1 MLTNEIRLKLDEGLA
16 KLGADSAIE
25 VSEGQRCQLMSFLTL
40 LIKWNKAYNLTAI
53 RDPELMVSHHLLDSL
68 TVHPHLRGK
77 RLADI
82 GTGAGLPGMPLAII
96 NPDREFLLVDSNSK
110 KTRFITHAITS
121 LGLVNV
127 AAWHGRSEHYEA
139 GAGFDTVMCRALAG
153 FPKLLEIGSHLIS
166 DNGRLVAQKGI
177 VPEDELAQLPEG
189 WSAQSYPVTVPFL
202 EDKSRH
208 IIVLQHTPEPC

>member
-1 MLTNEIRLKLDEGLA
+1 MQIHELRLKLDEGLA
-16 KLGADSAIE
+16 KLGSDSAIE
-25 VSEGQRCQLMSFLTL
+25 VSEAQRGQLMAFLAL

-68 TVHPHLRGK
+68 TVHPHLKGE
-77 RLADI
+77 RLTDI

-110 KTRFITHAITS
+110 KTRFVTHAVAS
-121 LGLVNV
+121 LGLGNV
-127 AAWHGRSEHYEA
+127 AVWHGRSEHYEA
-139 GAGFDTVMCRALAG
+139 GAGFDTVMCRALAS

-166 DNGRLVAQKGI
+166 GNGRLVAQKGV
-177 VPEDELAQLPEG
+177 VPEDELAQLPQG
-189 WSAQSYPVTVPFL
+189 WSALSHPVTVPFL

-208 IIVLQHTPEPC
+208 IIVLQHTPEPL